1 MRIDSYLQNLP
12 LAAARAAQALTM
24 CIALPAASAMA
35 ADDAA
40 QPAAPTASAPMSKG
54 ELKAIREFN
63 MLDFNG
69 DGKLSRNE
77 VAIVPRLAA
86 AFDEADTNHDGF
98 VTLDEVRAF
107 TIKYRAERD
116 RAKAAAAA
124 AAAAAAGGQPPQDQ
138 AQPQAPAQP
147 SSAEAAGTPKGKE

>member
-116 RAKAAAAA
+116 RAKAATA
-124 AAAAAAGGQPPQDQ
+124 AAAAAAGQPSQDQ
-138 AQPQAPAQP
+138 AQPQAPARP
-147 SSAEAAGTPKGKE
+147 SPAEAAGTPKEE

>member
-1 MRIDSYLQNLP
+1 MRFDSYLQNLP

-24 CIALPAASAMA
+24 CIALPAATALA
-35 ADDAA
+35 ADEAA
-40 QPAAPTASAPMSKG
+40 QPAAPAASAPMSKG
-54 ELKAIREFN
+54 EIKAIREFN

-116 RAKAAAAA
+116 RAKAAAPAA
-124 AAAAAAGGQPPQDQ
+124 AAASQPPQDP

-147 SSAEAAGTPKGKE
+147 SPADAAGTPKAKE

>member
-1 MRIDSYLQNLP
+1 MRFDSYLQNLP

-24 CIALPAASAMA
+24 CLALPAAATALA

-40 QPAAPTASAPMSKG
+40 QPAAPAASAPMSKG
-54 ELKAIREFN
+54 EIKAIREFN
-63 MLDFNG
+63 LLDFNG

-98 VTLDEVRAF
+98 VTLEEVRAF

-116 RAKAAAAA
+116 RAKAAGA
-124 AAAAAAGGQPPQDQ
+124 QPPQDQ

-147 SSAEAAGTPKGKE
+147 SAADAAGTPKEKE

>member
-124 AAAAAAGGQPPQDQ
+124 AAGQPSQDQ

-147 SSAEAAGTPKGKE
+147 SPAEAAGTPKEE

>member
-40 QPAAPTASAPMSKG
+40 QPAAPTTSAPMSKG

-124 AAAAAAGGQPPQDQ
+124 AAAAGGQPQQDQ

-147 SSAEAAGTPKGKE
+147 SPAEAAGTPKEE